1 MKLLKKL
8 LTILL
13 ATSGALF
20 TVYQFNLDM
29 KLVGWLYNV
38 LHEFHTR
45 KPVTTWL
52 LYTSPSPR
60 DS

>member
-29 KLVGWLYNV
+29 KLVGGLYNV
-38 LHEFHTR
+38 LQAFHTR
-45 KPVTTWL
+45 NPVTTEF
-52 LYTSPSPR
+52 YVNPASGR
-60 DS
+60 

>member
-20 TVYQFNLDM
+20 TVYQLS
-29 KLVGWLYNV
+29 LI
-38 LHEFHTR
+38 HI
-45 KPVTTWL
+45 
-52 LYTSPSPR
+52 
-60 DS
+60 

>member
-29 KLVGWLYNV
+29 KLVGCSWCTSGIW
-38 LHEFHTR
+38 TR
-45 KPVTTWL
+45 
-52 LYTSPSPR
+52 S
-60 DS
+60 

>member
-20 TVYQFNLDM
+20 TVNQFNLDM

-45 KPVTTWL
+45 KPVTTEF
-52 LYTSPSPR
+52 
-60 DS
+60 

>member
-45 KPVTTWL
+45 QPVTTEF
-52 LYTSPSPR
+52 SGPPAFGR
-60 DS
+60 

>member
-20 TVYQFNLDM
+20 TVYDPAGAPGNTA
-29 KLVGWLYNV
+29 
-38 LHEFHTR
+38 TR
-45 KPVTTWL
+45 TV
-52 LYTSPSPR
+52 SS
-60 DS
+60 S

>member
-20 TVYQFNLDM
+20 TVYQFNLAM
-29 KLVGWLYNV
+29 KLVGWRYNV
-38 LHEFHTR
+38 LHEFLTR
-45 KPVTTWL
+45 KPVTTEF
-52 LYTSPSPR
+52 
-60 DS
+60 

>member
-29 KLVGWLYNV
+29 KLVGWLYMRVN
-38 LHEFHTR
+38 EIFDR
-45 KPVTTWL
+45 KKVDL
-52 LYTSPSPR
+52 VF
-60 DS
+60 

>member
-1 MKLLKKL
+1 MKKL

-29 KLVGWLYNV
+29 KLVGWLSNA
-38 LHEFHTR
+38 LHQFHPR
-45 KPVTTWL
+45 KPVTTEF
-52 LYTSPSPR
+52 
-60 DS
+60 

>member
-20 TVYQFNLDM
+20 TVYQFTLVM
-29 KLVGWLYNV
+29 KLVGRV
-38 LHEFHTR
+38 
-45 KPVTTWL
+45 
-52 LYTSPSPR
+52 
-60 DS
+60 